1 MKESLQESFLRFKGS
16 VKTLHLSTITKEGLP
31 NASYAPYVFGQ
42 FEEDEGNLYIF
53 VSQLA
58 SHTQDLLANA
68 KVSVLL
74 MQDEVDARQIFARRR
89 INYQCLVERVNSS
102 EPEYNRSLDTLETR
116 FGSVVSLLRT
126 LPDFILFKLK
136 PYSGQYTK
144 GFGKSYTLKGK
155 MLLELEHINPEKS

>member
-1 MKESLQESFLRFKGS
+1 MKESLQKSFLRFKDS

-42 FEEDEGNLYIF
+42 LEGDEGNLYIF

-89 INYQCLVERVNSS
+89 INYQCLV
-102 EPEYNRSLDTLETR
+102 
-116 FGSVVSLLRT
+116 VSMS
-126 LPDFILFKLK
+126 I
-136 PYSGQYTK
+136 Q
-144 GFGKSYTLKGK
+144 
-155 MLLELEHINPEKS
+155 I